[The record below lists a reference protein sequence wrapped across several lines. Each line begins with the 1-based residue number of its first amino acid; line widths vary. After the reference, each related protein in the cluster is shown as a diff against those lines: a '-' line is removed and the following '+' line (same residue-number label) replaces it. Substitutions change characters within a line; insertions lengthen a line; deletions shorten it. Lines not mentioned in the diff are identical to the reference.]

1 MFLWQVRNQAIEV
14 KSMHACMPVVVKRKL
29 LQISKMIL
37 KVFKKSWGKLFNNY
51 LAERHSD
58 EDDTKNLKK
67 VSAKSAAR

>member
-1 MFLWQVRNQAIEV
+1 
-14 KSMHACMPVVVKRKL
+14 MPVVVKRKL

-37 KVFKKSWGKLFNNY
+37 KVLKKSWGNFFNN